1 MSDLWRWQIRED
13 RASIRMSQNF
23 NEPELQPNVVERLRT
38 RIRQVRASGFIVRQ
52 EVLGPHQSTWCEIGG
67 RKMLFLD
74 AAQPAREQIATIDE
88 VLADYR
94 ASVSRNS
101 TAVAQPEN

>member
-1 MSDLWRWQIRED
+1 
-13 RASIRMSQNF
+13 MSQDF
-23 NEPELQPNVVERLRT
+23 NEPELQQNVVERLRT
-38 RIRQVRASGFIVRQ
+38 RIRQARASGFIVRQ
-52 EVLGPHQSTWCEIGG
+52 ELLGPHQSTWCEIGG

-94 ASVSRNS
+94 ASVSRSS
-101 TAVAQPEN
+101 TVVTQPDN

>member
-1 MSDLWRWQIRED
+1 MED
-13 RASIRMSQNF
+13 RAGIRMSQEIND
-23 NEPELQPNVVERLRT
+23 PQLQENVVERLRT
-38 RIRQVRASGFIVRQ
+38 KIRNARACGFIVRQ
-52 EVLGPHQSTWCEIGG
+52 ELLGSHQSTWCEIGG

-88 VLADYR
+88 VLEDYR

-101 TAVAQPEN
+101 TVVAQPDN